1 MKWHKIIAFVWNE
14 TKGLKELWMSV
25 SRLRS
30 NTSISSKKRRESGFF
45 SWASAF
51 SSMNSSIENFWV
63 YSRSYNLGVQ
73 WCSSWRHAN
82 HTISKETGG
91 GYRAMASGQDVN
103 CHLLCSQHER
113 NQRTVC
119 FNHRRKNKTLFSF
132 LFSSTGN
139 GSGDTGTS
147 SMSEVLK
154 SNTTLTA
161 LDLSR
166 EDKRKKTHKWHPSMN
181 HCFVSRSLWSV
192 IIAERICMQCKWIIM
207 DHDLIFHIL
216 LVPFWVFHINNSN
229 DLEYGINSFD
239 QEWVSEW
246 VFRMTQEWQSCVV
259 VVECLF
265 LL

>member
-1 MKWHKIIAFVWNE
+1 
-14 TKGLKELWMSV
+14 
-25 SRLRS
+25 
-30 NTSISSKKRRESGFF
+30 
-45 SWASAF
+45 
-51 SSMNSSIENFWV
+51 
-63 YSRSYNLGVQ
+63 
-73 WCSSWRHAN
+73 
-82 HTISKETGG
+82 
-91 GYRAMASGQDVN
+91 MASGQDVN

-113 NQRTVC
+113 NKRTIC

-229 DLEYGINSFD
+229 DLDFCSFMVSVWVCVYS
-239 QEWVSEW
+239 EWNQLLLRRVSECFW
-246 VFRMTQEWQSCVV
+246 RTLEWHSRVAV
-259 VVECLF
+259 GECLF